1 MYNEYLINKMVDG
14 AIKKYVAYYKK
25 HGSNL
30 DILEKYQRDL
40 EERTENKIR
49 EKNYQYLR
57 QCAEITD
64 ANYLI
69 QNRFDYYFKS
79 GNYYVWQNGNE
90 NFKKILQ

>member
-1 MYNEYLINKMVDG
+1 MYNEYLINKMVDS

-30 DILEKYQRDL
+30 DKLEKIQRDL
-40 EERTENKIR
+40 EEHCENKINNKYELFGKR
-49 EKNYQYLR
+49 VM
-57 QCAEITD
+57 EIT
-64 ANYLI
+64 NTHKLI

-90 NFKKILQ
+90 NFKKLLQ